1 MARTQRVVPREADV
15 SNLEAVATRLR
26 RKVIDMTTEAG
37 SGHPTSCLSCA
48 DLVAA
53 LFFSEM
59 RWDPSA
65 PDAVDTDTFV
75 LSKGHAAPILWA
87 VLSEAGVAMEPLS
100 SLRRFGSTLEGHPTP
115 SSPWVKV
122 STGSLGQG
130 LPVANGIALANRMD
144 RIDADVFCLL
154 GDGECAEGA
163 VWEAAQFASANGLSS
178 VVAIVDVNGLGQ
190 TGSTAYG
197 RDTGVFARRFEAF
210 GWSAIEI
217 DGHDMHA
224 IRDALFR
231 ARSERPAA
239 ILARTVKGK
248 GVSFLED
255 ALDMHGKPL
264 DAGQREKALEE
275 LGDPVTRVVV
285 MSHRVGG
292 GRVPASSN
300 PPPIEISYEPDAA
313 VATRAAFGTA
323 LAKLGTVMP
332 DLVVIDGDVGNSTG
346 TLVFAKDHAE
356 RFVQAYIAEQN
367 MAGVAMGL
375 AACGK
380 RPVVASFAA
389 FLTRAADFIR
399 MASHSQLPHLVFC
412 GSHVGVSIGEDG
424 PSQMGLE
431 DLSLFRALGHSTVL
445 YPADAVGAERLTEQ
459 AVLTPGI
466 VYLRTSR
473 PKTPVLYPNDA
484 EFPVGGSKT
493 LRTSYGDAFT
503 IVAAGITVF
512 EALAAHD
519 QLKERGIATRVID
532 AYSVKPL
539 DGVTLAKAAAET
551 RGIVVVEDHW
561 IDGGLGDAVA
571 AELAQTGYA
580 VPVRR
585 LAIIRQPQSGD
596 PRALI
601 ENLGISTADIVR
613 EITRMSG
620 EPNL

>member
-1 MARTQRVVPREADV
+1 MPSAADI

-26 RKVIDMTTEAG
+26 RTVIDMTTEAG

-48 DLVAA
+48 DIVAA

-59 RWDPSA
+59 RWDPAA
-65 PDAVDTDTFV
+65 PDAVDTDSFV

-87 VLSEAGVAMEPLS
+87 VLSEAGAATEPLS
-100 SLRRFGSTLEGHPTP
+100 SFRRFGSVLEGHPTP
-115 SSPWVKV
+115 RSPWVKA

-130 LPVANGIALANRMD
+130 LSVANGIALANRID
-144 RIDADVFCLL
+144 GIDADVFCLL

-163 VWEAAQFASANGLSS
+163 VWEAAQFASVNGLSNM
-178 VVAIVDVNGLGQ
+178 VAIVDVNGMGQ
-190 TGSTAYG
+190 TGNTAYG
-197 RDTGVFARRFEAF
+197 QDTGIFARRFEAF

-224 IRDALFR
+224 IREALFR
-231 ARSERPAA
+231 ARNERPAA
-239 ILARTVKGK
+239 ILAKTVKGK
-248 GVSFLED
+248 GVSFLEG
-255 ALDMHGKPL
+255 AEGMHGKPL
-264 DAGQREKALEE
+264 DAEQRDSALRE
-275 LGDPVTRVVV
+275 LGDPAIRVAVV
-285 MSHRVGG
+285 PHRVGG
-292 GRVPASSN
+292 GRKPAS
-300 PPPIEISYEPDAA
+300 PDVPHLDVAYEPGTA

-323 LAKLGTVMP
+323 LAKLGSAMP

-346 TLVFAKDHAE
+346 TLTFAKDHPD
-356 RFVQAYIAEQN
+356 RFVQAFIAEQN

-380 RPVVASFAA
+380 RPVTASFAA

-399 MASHSQLPHLVFC
+399 MASHSRLPHLVFC

-431 DLSLFRALGHSTVL
+431 DLALFRALGQSTVL
-445 YPADAVGAERLTEQ
+445 YPADAVAAERLTEQ

-466 VYLRTSR
+466 VYLRTGR
-473 PKTPVLYPNDA
+473 PKSPILYPNDT

-493 LRTSYGDAFT
+493 LRTSGDDAFT

-512 EALAAHD
+512 EALAAHE
-519 QLKERGIATRVID
+519 QLREKGIAARVID

-539 DGVTLAKAAAET
+539 DGAVLAKAAAET
-551 RGIVVVEDHW
+551 RGIIVVEDHW

-571 AELAQTGYA
+571 AELAAKGCE

-585 LAIIRQPQSGD
+585 LAITRQPQSGD
-596 PRALI
+596 ARTLI
-601 ENLGISTADIVR
+601 EALGISSADIVR
-613 EITRMSG
+613 EIVAMA
-620 EPNL
+620 

>member
-1 MARTQRVVPREADV
+1 
-15 SNLEAVATRLR
+15 
-26 RKVIDMTTEAG
+26 
-37 SGHPTSCLSCA
+37 
-48 DLVAA
+48 
-53 LFFSEM
+53 
-59 RWDPSA
+59 
-65 PDAVDTDTFV
+65 
-75 LSKGHAAPILWA
+75 
-87 VLSEAGVAMEPLS
+87 
-100 SLRRFGSTLEGHPTP
+100 
-115 SSPWVKV
+115 
-122 STGSLGQG
+122 
-130 LPVANGIALANRMD
+130 
-144 RIDADVFCLL
+144 
-154 GDGECAEGA
+154 
-163 VWEAAQFASANGLSS
+163 
-178 VVAIVDVNGLGQ
+178 
-190 TGSTAYG
+190 
-197 RDTGVFARRFEAF
+197 
-210 GWSAIEI
+210 
-217 DGHDMHA
+217 
-224 IRDALFR
+224 
-231 ARSERPAA
+231 
-239 ILARTVKGK
+239 
-248 GVSFLED
+248 
-255 ALDMHGKPL
+255 
-264 DAGQREKALEE
+264 
-275 LGDPVTRVVV
+275 
-285 MSHRVGG
+285 
-292 GRVPASSN
+292 
-300 PPPIEISYEPDAA
+300 
-313 VATRAAFGTA
+313 
-323 LAKLGTVMP
+323 MP

-473 PKTPVLYPNDA
+473 PKTPVLYPNDT

-493 LRTSYGDAFT
+493 LRTSEEDAFT

-539 DGVTLAKAAAET
+539 DGATLAKAAVET
-551 RGIVVVEDHW
+551 RGIVVAEDHW

-571 AELAQTGYA
+571 AELAQTGYGI
-580 VPVRR
+580 PVRR
-585 LAIIRQPQSGD
+585 LAITRQPQSGD

>member
-1 MARTQRVVPREADV
+1 VVPREVDV
-15 SNLEAVATRLR
+15 SNLESVAARLR

-53 LFFSEM
+53 VFFSEM
-59 RWDPSA
+59 RWDPAA

-87 VLSEAGVAMEPLS
+87 VLSEAGAAMESLS
-100 SLRRFGSTLEGHPTP
+100 SLRRFGSILEGHPTP
-115 SSPWVKV
+115 RSPWVKV

-130 LPVANGIALANRMD
+130 LSVANGIALANRMD
-144 RIDADVFCLL
+144 GIDADVFCLL

-163 VWEAAQFASANGLSS
+163 VWEAAQFASANALSN

-197 RDTGVFARRFEAF
+197 RDTNVFARRFEAF
-210 GWSAIEI
+210 GWKAIEI

-224 IRDALFR
+224 IRGALFR
-231 ARSERPAA
+231 ARNDGPAA
-239 ILARTVKGK
+239 IVANTVKGK
-248 GVSFLED
+248 GVSFLEG
-255 ALDMHGKPL
+255 AEDMHGKPL
-264 DAGQREKALEE
+264 DAEQRKKALEE
-275 LGDPVTRVVV
+275 LGDPAIRVAVV
-285 MSHRVGG
+285 PHRVGG
-292 GRVPASSN
+292 ARTPTSSN
-300 PPPIEISYEPDAA
+300 VPRLEVSYKPDVA
-313 VATRAAFGTA
+313 VATREAFGTA
-323 LAKLGTVMP
+323 LAKLGTAMP

-346 TLVFAKDHAE
+346 TLTFAKDHAE

-367 MAGVAMGL
+367 MAGIAMGL
-375 AACGK
+375 ASCGK
-380 RPVVASFAA
+380 RPVVATFAA

-445 YPADAVGAERLTEQ
+445 YPADAVAAERLTEQ
-459 AVLTPGI
+459 AVLTEGI
-466 VYLRTSR
+466 VYLRTGR
-473 PKTPVLYPNDA
+473 PKTPVLYPNDT

-493 LRTSYGDAFT
+493 LRTSDGDAFT
-503 IVAAGITVF
+503 VVAAGITVF

-519 QLKERGIATRVID
+519 QLKERGVATRVID

-539 DGVTLAKAAAET
+539 DGSTLTKAATET

-571 AELAQTGYA
+571 ADLAQTGCA

-585 LAIIRQPQSGD
+585 LAITRQPQSGD
-596 PRALI
+596 PRTLI
-601 ENLGISTADIVR
+601 ENLGISASDIVR
-613 EITRMSG
+613 EIVAMA
-620 EPNL
+620 

>member
-1 MARTQRVVPREADV
+1 MARTQRVVPREVEV
-15 SNLEAVATRLR
+15 SNLETVATRLR

-59 RWDPSA
+59 RWDPAA

-87 VLSEAGVAMEPLS
+87 VLSEAGAAMEPLS
-100 SLRRFGSTLEGHPTP
+100 SLRRFGSILEGHPTP
-115 SSPWVKV
+115 RSPWVKV

-130 LPVANGIALANRMD
+130 LSVANGIALANRMD
-144 RIDADVFCLL
+144 GIDADVFCLL
-154 GDGECAEGA
+154 GDGECAEGSI
-163 VWEAAQFASANGLSS
+163 WEAAQFASANGLAN
-178 VVAIVDVNGLGQ
+178 VVAIIDVNGLGQ

-197 RDTGVFARRFEAF
+197 RDTAVFARRFEAF

-224 IRDALFR
+224 IRDAFY
-231 ARSERPAA
+231 RSRNERPAV
-239 ILARTVKGK
+239 IVARTVKGK

-255 ALDMHGKPL
+255 AHDMHGKPL
-264 DAGQREKALEE
+264 DAGQRDRAFEE
-275 LGDPVTRVVV
+275 LGDPVTRVAIVP
-285 MSHRVGG
+285 HRVGG
-292 GRVPASSN
+292 ARTSASSN
-300 PPPIEISYEPDAA
+300 PPRLEVSYPPDAS

-323 LAKLGTVMP
+323 LAKLGAAMP

-346 TLVFAKDHAE
+346 TQTFAKDHAE
-356 RFVQAYIAEQN
+356 RFIQAYIAEQN
-367 MAGVAMGL
+367 MAGIAMGL

-445 YPADAVGAERLTEQ
+445 YPADAVAAERLTEQ
-459 AVLTPGI
+459 ALLTPGI
-466 VYLRTSR
+466 VYLRTGR
-473 PKTPVLYPNDA
+473 PNTPVLYPDDA

-519 QLKERGIATRVID
+519 QLKERGVATRVID

-539 DGVTLAKAAAET
+539 DGSAVAKAAAET
-551 RGIVVVEDHW
+551 RGMVVVEDHW

-571 AELAQTGYA
+571 AELAQSGYA
-580 VPVRR
+580 IPVRR
-585 LAIIRQPQSGD
+585 LAITRQPQSGD
-596 PRALI
+596 PRVLI
-601 ENLGISTADIVR
+601 ESLGISAADIVR
-613 EITRMSG
+613 EIVAMA
-620 EPNL
+620 